1 MRHRIS
7 VAVFNFENFLQSKKF
22 SIVYCRFSLH
32 CETTFPV
39 FPKIEIFGNTGNFM
53 NIKLYGGFYKK
64 SENDEFRISI
74 PEGTFEWVLL
84 HFYSPMVI
92 TLGERRIETQ
102 ANACILY
109 RPGTPQDYYGRFGK
123 FENDYIR
130 FRTPSWDRNFY
141 KDFNLPVDEVFYVRD
156 SDIIKTEMQNI
167 TWLLTDKSANHDYE
181 LTSNAIKCL
190 KKLQAARIFPDQK
203 TQRESEQL
211 FRLEQLRDEIR
222 HNPEKWTV
230 HAMSENFFLTRSHFS
245 VLYKKCFGVSP
256 AQDLKFFLNEKA
268 IALLLT
274 SEKTIAQ
281 IAEILNYKECEN
293 FIRAFKKMNDISPL
307 QFRKTRN

>member
-1 MRHRIS
+1 MDI
-7 VAVFNFENFLQSKKF
+7 NF
-22 SIVYCRFSLH
+22 
-32 CETTFPV
+32 
-39 FPKIEIFGNTGNFM
+39 
-53 NIKLYGGFYKK
+53 YGGFYKK
-64 SENDEFRISI
+64 SETEGFRINI

-92 TLGERRIETQ
+92 TLGNRRIETQ

-130 FRTPSWDRNFY
+130 FRTPPQDRNFY
-141 KDFNLPVDEVFYVRD
+141 RDFNLPVDEVFYVRD
-156 SDIIKTEMQNI
+156 FDVIKSEMQNI

-181 LTSNAIKCL
+181 LTKNAIGVL
-190 KKLQAARIFPDQK
+190 KKLQAARVFPDQK
-203 TQRESEQL
+203 MQRESETI
-211 FRLEQLRDEIR
+211 FRLEQLRNEIR
-222 HNPEKWTV
+222 RNPEKWTV
-230 HAMSENFFLTRSHFS
+230 QTMSENFFLTRSHFS
-245 VLYKKCFGVSP
+245 VLYKKVFNVSP

-281 IAEILNYKECEN
+281 IAEILNYNECEN

>member
-1 MRHRIS
+1 MDI
-7 VAVFNFENFLQSKKF
+7 NF
-22 SIVYCRFSLH
+22 
-32 CETTFPV
+32 
-39 FPKIEIFGNTGNFM
+39 
-53 NIKLYGGFYKK
+53 YGGFYKK
-64 SENDEFRISI
+64 CESEGFHISI

-92 TLGERRIETQ
+92 TLGKRRIDTQ

-109 RPGTPQDYYGRFGK
+109 KPGTPQDYYGRLGK
-123 FENDYIR
+123 FEIDYIR
-130 FRTPSWDRNFY
+130 FRTPPQDRNFY
-141 KDFNLPVDEVFYVRD
+141 REFNLPVDEVFYVKD
-156 SDIIKTEMQNI
+156 SDVIKTEMQNI
-167 TWLLTDKSANHDYE
+167 TWLLTDKSSNHDYE
-181 LTSNAIKCL
+181 LTKNAIGCL
-190 KKLQAARIFPDQK
+190 KKLQTARIFPDEK
-203 TQRESEQL
+203 TQRESELL

-222 HNPEKWTV
+222 RNPEKWTV

-245 VLYKKCFGVSP
+245 VLYKESFGVSP

>member
-1 MRHRIS
+1 MDI
-7 VAVFNFENFLQSKKF
+7 NF
-22 SIVYCRFSLH
+22 
-32 CETTFPV
+32 
-39 FPKIEIFGNTGNFM
+39 
-53 NIKLYGGFYKK
+53 YGGFYKK
-64 SENDEFRISI
+64 CESEGFRISI

-92 TLGERRIETQ
+92 TLGKRRIDTQ

-109 RPGTPQDYYGRFGK
+109 KPGTPQDYYGRLGK
-123 FENDYIR
+123 FEIDYIR
-130 FRTPSWDRNFY
+130 FRTPPQDRTFY
-141 KDFNLPVDEVFYVRD
+141 KDFNLPVDEIFYVKD
-156 SDIIKTEMQNI
+156 SDVIKTEMQNI
-167 TWLLTDKSANHDYE
+167 TWLLTDKSSNHDYE
-181 LTSNAIKCL
+181 LTKNAIGCL
-190 KKLQAARIFPDQK
+190 KKLQTARIFPDEK
-203 TQRESEQL
+203 TQRESEVL
-211 FRLEQLRDEIR
+211 FRLERLRDEIR
-222 HNPEKWTV
+222 RNPEKWTV

-245 VLYKKCFGVSP
+245 VLYKESFGVSP